1 MKSILRAALA
11 IVAVPLL
18 LFASSVSAEET
29 QAQRDLP
36 DRFMIRG
43 GYLYVF
49 GAETDVQLVGQS
61 GLGTVIDFNKTLHG
75 TQEYSGFR
83 VDAAYRFNERHSMGL
98 SYYRVLRNANRQITS
113 DLTVED
119 ITIAAGAQSTS
130 SLNFDMYR
138 LTYNY
143 SFYRT
148 EKVELGITPG
158 LYIMRVKFDIT
169 GSATCS
175 GALANCAGQPT
186 AFGRASEQVTVP
198 LPSIGGFVNYKIT
211 PKLMAQ
217 VRSDFFYLKVGDN
230 TGSMF
235 EFYAG
240 LEYRLFKHFA
250 LGASFDRLQSN
261 IDLIGNDSSKGF
273 AFNNSWN
280 TGFFYGAL
288 YF

>member
-1 MKSILRAALA
+1 MKSILRAVLA

-29 QAQRDLP
+29 QAKRDNP

-43 GYLYVF
+43 GYLLVF

-61 GLGTVIDFNKTLHG
+61 GLGAVIDFNKTLHG
-75 TQEYSGFR
+75 TQDYSGFR
-83 VDAAYRFNERHSMGL
+83 VDAAYRFNDRHSMGL
-98 SYYRVLRNANRQITS
+98 SYYRVLRNANRQIAS
-113 DLTVED
+113 DLTVGD
-119 ITIAAGAQSTS
+119 TTIAAGAQTTS
-130 SLNFDMYR
+130 NLNFDMYR

-148 EKVELGITPG
+148 DKVEVGITPG
-158 LYIMRVKFDIT
+158 LYIMRVKFDLT

-175 GALANCAGQPT
+175 GAQATCVGQPT
-186 AFGRASEQVTVP
+186 VFGSASEQLTVP

-211 PKLMAQ
+211 PKLTAQ
-217 VRSDFFYLKVGDN
+217 VRSDFFYLKVASSE
-230 TGSMF
+230 GSMF

-261 IDLIGNDSSKGF
+261 VDLTKDGTSKGF
-273 AFNNSWN
+273 AFDNSWN

>member
-1 MKSILRAALA
+1 M
-11 IVAVPLL
+11 
-18 LFASSVSAEET
+18 
-29 QAQRDLP
+29 
-36 DRFMIRG
+36 
-43 GYLYVF
+43 
-49 GAETDVQLVGQS
+49 
-61 GLGTVIDFNKTLHG
+61 
-75 TQEYSGFR
+75 
-83 VDAAYRFNERHSMGL
+83 
-98 SYYRVLRNANRQITS
+98 
-113 DLTVED
+113 
-119 ITIAAGAQSTS
+119 TS

-148 EKVELGITPG
+148 PKIEVGLTPG

-175 GALANCAGQPT
+175 GAVPNCVGQPT
-186 AFGRASEQVTVP
+186 VFGSASEQVTLP
-198 LPSIGGFVNYKIT
+198 LPSIGGFVNYNFT

-217 VRSDFFYLKVGDN
+217 VRSDFFYLKVGSSE
-230 TGSMF
+230 GSMF

-250 LGASFDRLQSN
+250 LGASFDRLQTN
-261 IDLIGNDSSKGF
+261 VDLTNDGSSKGF

-280 TGFFYGAL
+280 AGFFYGAL